1 MRPSLRERLEAAKD
15 ALDRVNAALDRY
27 PGVLLQETEESFRA
41 VVAQQPQI
49 DYCLEILDARGVAWQ
64 FIDGLESR
72 ADSND
77 CVSTGAGNVRYMH
90 ARLLGVQAYV
100 TITWALAD
108 KITGMVGQVLCVPKI
123 GLNPASPAQL
133 VQNIIK
139 RDNAEKQ
146 TAAPLFDSIREP
158 FGWPIAL
165 SYAIRNH
172 FAHDGGQCDG
182 SEFFEGSSALSG
194 FRIADDAWKSMV
206 GIAEKSC
213 GRVDQSWHR
222 VGAGW
227 PSSPENNFR
236 VIMNVC
242 EREMDDALGVLI
254 GTACRS
260 LLAHVGFMLGED

>member
-1 MRPSLRERLEAAKD
+1 MRPSLRERLQAGKD
-15 ALDRVNAALDRY
+15 ALDCVNVALDRH
-27 PGVLLQETEESFRA
+27 PGVLPQETEESFRA

-49 DYCLEILDARGVAWQ
+49 DYCLEILDVRGVARQ

-77 CVSTGAGNVRYMH
+77 CISMGAGDVRYRH

-108 KITGMVGQVLCVPKI
+108 KITGIVGQVLCVPKI
-123 GLNPASPAQL
+123 GLNPACPAQL
-133 VQNIIK
+133 AQNIIK

-146 TAAPLFDSIREP
+146 TAALLFDSVRES

-165 SYAIRNH
+165 SYAIRNL
-172 FAHDGGQCDG
+172 FAHDGGQHD
-182 SEFFEGSSALSG
+182 SLEFFEGSSPLSG
-194 FRIADDAWKSMV
+194 FQISDDGWKTIV
-206 GIAEKSC
+206 QTAEKSC

-222 VGAGW
+222 VGTGW
-227 PSSPENNFR
+227 PSNPKDDFR
-236 VIMNVC
+236 VIMKVC